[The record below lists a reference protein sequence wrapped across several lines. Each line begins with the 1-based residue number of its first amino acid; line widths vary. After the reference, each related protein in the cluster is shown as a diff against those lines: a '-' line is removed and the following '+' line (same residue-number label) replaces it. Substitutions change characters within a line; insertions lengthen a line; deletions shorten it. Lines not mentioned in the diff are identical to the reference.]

1 MEQYY
6 FIRYEWFNRIDL
18 DALAKEMEEDFVVE
32 LRPMPTGRVDLSPY
46 KFDRDGLKISAD
58 TVAVFTYPFKAVLF
72 QREPAPFT
80 SKDLKLRNRILE
92 LYPKNKSSLLSIG
105 AAYSEPKFQVAEEPG
120 AQGDDG

>member
-6 FIRYEWFNRIDL
+6 FIRYEWFRIDL

-58 TVAVFTYPFKAVLF
+58 TLAVFTYPFKAVLF
-72 QREPAPFT
+72 QREPASFT
-80 SKDLKLRNRILE
+80 SKDLKLRNKILE

>member
-6 FIRYEWFNRIDL
+6 FIRYEWFQRVDL

-32 LRPMPTGRVDLSPY
+32 LRPMPTGPVDLSPY

-58 TVAVFTYPFKAVLF
+58 TLAVFTYPFKAVLF
-72 QREPAPFT
+72 QREPAHFT

-105 AAYSEPKFQVAEEPG
+105 AAYSEPKFQVAEEPSARG
-120 AQGDDG
+120 YSD

>member
-58 TVAVFTYPFKAVLF
+58 TLAVFTYPFKAVLF

-80 SKDLKLRNRILE
+80 SKDLKLRDRILE

-105 AAYSEPKFQVAEEPG
+105 AAYREPKFQVAEEPG
-120 AQGDDG
+120 A

>member
-6 FIRYEWFNRIDL
+6 FIRYEWFRIDL

-46 KFDRDGLKISAD
+46 RFDRDGLKITAD
-58 TVAVFTYPFKAVLF
+58 TLAVFTYPFKAVLF

-80 SKDLKLRNRILE
+80 SKDLKLRKRILE
-92 LYPKNKSSLLSIG
+92 LYSKNKSSLLSIG

>member
-46 KFDRDGLKISAD
+46 KFDRDGLKIGAD
-58 TVAVFTYPFKAVLF
+58 TLAVFTYPFKAVLF

>member
-1 MEQYY
+1 MEKYY
-6 FIRYEWFNRIDL
+6 FIRYEWFRIDL

-58 TVAVFTYPFKAVLF
+58 TLAVFTYPFKAVLF
-72 QREPAPFT
+72 QREPASFT
-80 SKDLKLRNRILE
+80 SKDLKLRNKILE

-120 AQGDDG
+120 AQGV